1 MSAQY
6 YVDGTTLSNSTA
18 VYMDSGLTVCAPTG
32 YYSDGIISRYLNVTS
47 SGCFL
52 DAPADCPSC
61 AEPCGGTI
69 NASGGT
75 GLYRVTL
82 DVGGTASDVGAIIVS
97 MDPSSVPDGIKVDFG
112 TQSYNIGVRE
122 RSAIS
127 VGGGTSNSVGYA
139 AGSAGNFTFIGVDG
153 GCGIDEIPGTYD
165 LDVFNYINGGF
176 QNSGTTESVT
186 ITNADLVLNKKEFG
200 TSITPGN
207 IVVVVPKPNT
217 SPNIITISI
226 IGPCDGTAWS
236 GAASCPV
243 LLDAFSSQLVPLSTS
258 TEACSLPEND
268 SLYCVSTALR
278 ASTMNPDVRDQVFQD
293 PYGNV
298 RATDGWRTYTTSN
311 NNRFKYETNLG
322 VVTQVVPCS

>member
-6 YVDGTTLSNSTA
+6 YVDGTTLGNSTA
-18 VYMDSGLTVCAPTG
+18 VYMDSGLTQCAPAG

-82 DVGGTASDVGAIIVS
+82 DVGGTAADVGAIIVS
-97 MDPSSVPDGIKVDFG
+97 MNPQSVPDGIKVDFG
-112 TQSYNIGVRE
+112 TQSYNIGVRD
-122 RSAIS
+122 RSTTSA
-127 VGGGTSNSVGYA
+127 GGGTSNSVGYA
-139 AGSAGNFTFIGVDG
+139 AGSAGNFTFVGVNG
-153 GCGIDEIPGTYD
+153 GCGVSSIPGTYD

-176 QNSGTTESVT
+176 QPSGTTESVT
-186 ITNADLVLNKKEFG
+186 ITNADLVLNDAG
-200 TSITPGN
+200 TTTPGN

-226 IGPCDGTAWS
+226 IGPCSGTAWS

-243 LLDAFSSQLVPLSTS
+243 LLDAFSSQLVPLSTD

-268 SLYCVSTALR
+268 SLYCVSTSLR
-278 ASTMNPDVRDQVFQD
+278 ASTVNPDVRDQVFQD
-293 PYGNV
+293 PYGSV

-322 VVTQVVPCS
+322 VVTQVVACT

>member
-18 VYMDSGLTVCAPTG
+18 VYMDSGLTVCAPAG

-82 DVGGTASDVGAIIVS
+82 DVGGTAADVGAIIVS
-97 MDPSSVPDGIKVDFG
+97 MNPQSVPDGIKVDFG
-112 TQSYNIGVRE
+112 TQSYNIGVRTV
-122 RSAIS
+122 STTS
-127 VGGGTSNSVGYA
+127 TGGGTSNYAGYA
-139 AGSAGNFTFIGVDG
+139 AGSAGNYTFVGVNG
-153 GCGIDEIPGTYD
+153 GCGVSSIPGTYD

-186 ITNADLVLNKKEFG
+186 ITNADLVLNDAG
-200 TSITPGN
+200 TVTPGN
-207 IVVVVPKPNT
+207 IVLVIPKPTT

-226 IGPCDGTAWS
+226 IGPCSGTAWS

-243 LLDAFSSQLVPLSTS
+243 LLDAFNSQLVPLSTD
-258 TEACSLPEND
+258 TEACSLQELD
-268 SLYCVSTALR
+268 SLYCVKHSIK
-278 ASTMNPDVRDQVFQD
+278 SFN
-293 PYGNV
+293 
-298 RATDGWRTYTTSN
+298 
-311 NNRFKYETNLG
+311 YE
-322 VVTQVVPCS
+322 S